1 MLLKFNE
8 YIVWHFIML
17 FYISQVII
25 YFGYMVL
32 SGTFADWYFSLWSDK
47 NNKIKRRGN
56 GSAELSRSPITES
69 LWRVTRYHLGSLAFG
84 AMIITII
91 RIIRAIVTYIQKKVL
106 ASNNGNPCVKCLFCC
121 IQCCLK
127 CCQAIFD
134 KINKEGFI
142 FTTIYGTAFCYSSFT
157 ALKILV
163 HNIGRTVMVEGV
175 SKYTEIFGRVAVAS
189 LNTGKLLIFLYTKYM
204 IWIQFL

>member
-1 MLLKFNE
+1 
-8 YIVWHFIML
+8 ML
-17 FYISQVII
+17 FYLSQVII

-47 NNKIKRRGN
+47 NNKIKRRGYET
-56 GSAELSRSPITES
+56 AELSKAPIMES

-91 RIIRAIVTYIQKKVL
+91 RIIRAIITYIQKKVL
-106 ASNNGNPCVKCLFCC
+106 AANNQNPVLKCLFCC

-127 CCQAIFD
+127 CCQSIFD

-142 FTTIYGTAFCYSSFT
+142 FTTIYGTAYCYSSFT

-163 HNIGRTVMVEGV
+163 HNVGRTVMVEGV
-175 SKYTEIFGRVAVAS
+175 SRYTEIFGRIAVS
-189 LNTGKLLIFLYTKYM
+189 CLNTGNFVYILHCIVWFVVHIFVYLYDF
-204 IWIQFL
+204 I